1 MPNYRTWIWINFK
14 IGALSFGSVSRVVLY
29 QEEVVQ
35 TRSWLTE
42 DEFREALTLAQ
53 ILPGPN
59 LVNLAAAIGYRLFSF
74 PEAVLA
80 LTPLLIPGALFVI
93 MVALFVPLDRAWVA
107 ELFHGFAI
115 GALFLMGRFL
125 WMLFQGIP
133 AQSPV
138 QTLKAGKTKVIGRY
152 ALAAIELVILF
163 NGAPIIPVVLLG
175 TLACLAWEFST

>member
-1 MPNYRTWIWINFK
+1 MKSYRTWIWINLK

-35 TRSWLTE
+35 MRSWLNE

-59 LVNLAAAIGYRLFSF
+59 LVNLAAAIGYRLFSL
-74 PEAVLA
+74 PKAVFA
-80 LTPLLIPGALFVI
+80 LLPLLLPGALLAI
-93 MVALFVPLDRAWVA
+93 LIALFIPLDRPWVA

-115 GALFLMGRFL
+115 GALILMGKFL

-133 AQSPV
+133 AQSPA
-138 QTLKAGKTKVIGRY
+138 QKIKAGSVKIMGRY
-152 ALAAIELVILF
+152 ALVVLGIAILLQ
-163 NGAPIIPVVLLG
+163 GTPIIPVVLIG
-175 TLACLAWEFST
+175 TLACLAWEFAT